1 LYKISDGTE
10 FVGKALIFLPKC
22 HSTND
27 IAAKLFEKGLISAGT
42 VVMTDHQIAGKGQ
55 RGNTW
60 ESSSGLNL
68 TFSLVQVPDFLKPE
82 QNFYLNIVTSLAL
95 TDVLL
100 DLAEP
105 FTIKWPNDL
114 YYHQKK
120 IGGILIENSI
130 LSGKISSSVIGIGLN
145 VNQVHFTGLENAI
158 SLYQVFSRAFD
169 LNEML
174 NLVVKSLDIRWVDLS
189 THKFE
194 SLKTDY
200 LNRLYGYRQIIKF
213 QINGQTTEGRI
224 EGIDQVGRLMVGIDG
239 EMKKFS
245 FQEIKFLI

>member
-1 LYKISDGTE
+1 MYKISDGTE
-10 FVGKALIFLPKC
+10 FVGKTLIFLPKC

-27 IAAKLFEKGLISAGT
+27 IAAELFEKGLISAGT

-68 TFSLVQVPDFLKPE
+68 TFSLVQMPDFLKPE

-174 NLVVKSLDIRWVDLS
+174 NLVVKSLDIRWMDLS

-239 EMKKFS
+239 EMKKFN